1 MKAILKYTIYILLSI
16 AVMTSI
22 SPTIT
27 FANTLEAAPKIPITE
42 WQIHPGNDEDSK
54 TPPADGWITVKEN
67 EKEPI
72 LPKGTSSLWVKI
84 ELPAI
89 SYSHAGLL
97 VNKAYAQNVIAYMD
111 GKSVYETRRNH
122 SYDVNRFVIPIEHS
136 SIDETIYIH
145 LVNHTGNIGIAA
157 ITLGDYSKL
166 YRTMLMGDV
175 DNIILGTA
183 FIFIAALMFICM
195 IFLKKIHVSGWKS
208 LSLIIFS
215 IGCML
220 IFYSPFLYMVNENY
234 GWLYATGFDLSSN
247 LFLPALFF
255 FLETFFG
262 RGKFGIIR
270 IFKIYALGSMILST
284 IGLLLNIMTNN
295 AFYSL
300 YYSVATVLFVLGVL
314 GGCSIV
320 IGVLVVHCFKKNRDA
335 IILSAGLS
343 FFILFAVADI
353 IQYYSLSKNYE
364 FVYWKWGTVCFVFT
378 LVVMLGRQIVIGFE
392 KVVTYSRQLEIFNN
406 ELQRSE
412 KMDMISQ
419 LAASVAHEVRNPL
432 QVTRGFLQL
441 LEEKSGSNKEK
452 NYMLLAINE
461 LDRASEIIT
470 DFLTFAKPQL
480 EHVSVLNIANE
491 FKHIGTILIPL
502 ANMQGGQ
509 IRLNIPDNLQINGN
523 SSKFKQAFINMIKNS
538 IEALKNEGRID
549 ITGYME
555 GNRVV
560 ICIKDNG
567 EGMTE
572 AEIAK
577 LGEPYY
583 SNKSKGTG
591 LGLMVTFSIIEVMQ
605 GDIVFNS
612 IKGIGTEVTVTFPTA

>member
-1 MKAILKYTIYILLSI
+1 MKAILKYSIFILFSI
-16 AVMTSI
+16 VVITSI
-22 SPTIT
+22 SPTST
-27 FANTLEAAPKIPITE
+27 FANTDESASKIRITE
-42 WQIHPGNDEDSK
+42 WQLHPGNDEDSK
-54 TPPADGWITVKEN
+54 SPPADGWMTVKEN
-67 EKEPI
+67 EKEPV
-72 LPKGTSSLWVKI
+72 LPKGTSSLWVRI
-84 ELPAI
+84 ELPLI
-89 SYSHAGLL
+89 TQSHAGLL
-97 VNKAYAQNVIAYMD
+97 VSKAYAQNVFAYLN
-111 GKSVYETRRNH
+111 GEIVYETNRNH
-122 SYDVNRFVIPIEHS
+122 SYDVNRFVIPIERTS
-136 SIDETIYIH
+136 TNETLYIH
-145 LVNHTGNIGIAA
+145 LVNHTGNIGIAGLV
-157 ITLGDYSKL
+157 IGEYSKL
-166 YRTMLMGDV
+166 YRTMLMSDV

-195 IFLKKIHVSGWKS
+195 IFLKRIHVSGWKS

-220 IFYSPFLYMVNENY
+220 IFYSPFLYMVNEKC

-262 RGKFGIIR
+262 KGKFGIIR

-284 IGLLLNIMTNN
+284 IGLILNIMTNN

-300 YYSVATVLFVLGVL
+300 YYSVATILFVLGVL

-509 IRLNIPDNLQINGN
+509 IRLNIPDHLQIHGN

-549 ITGYME
+549 ISGYME

-572 AEIAK
+572 SELAK

-605 GDIVFNS
+605 GDITFKS
-612 IKGIGTEVTVTFPTA
+612 QKGIGTEVTITFPTA

>member
-1 MKAILKYTIYILLSI
+1 MKAFLKYTIFILLSI
-16 AVMTSI
+16 IVITSI

-27 FANTLEAAPKIPITE
+27 FANTEESASKIRITE
-42 WQIHPGNDEDSK
+42 WQLHPGNDEDNK
-54 TPPADGWITVKEN
+54 IPPADGWITVKEN
-67 EKEPI
+67 EKEPV

-84 ELPAI
+84 ELPSI
-89 SYSHAGLL
+89 SWANAGLL
-97 VNKAYAQNVIAYMD
+97 VSKAYAQNVIAYRN
-111 GKSVYETRRNH
+111 GSNVFETKRSH
-122 SYDVNRFVIPIEHS
+122 SYDVNRFVVPLERTS
-136 SIDETIYIH
+136 ENETLYIH
-145 LVNHTGNIGIAA
+145 LVNKTGNIGISG
-157 ITLGDYSKL
+157 IVLGEYSKL
-166 YRTMLMGDV
+166 YRAILMKDI
-175 DNIILGTA
+175 DNIILGAA
-183 FIFIAALMFICM
+183 FIFIAALMFFCM
-195 IFLKKIHVSGWKS
+195 IFLKRVHVAGWKS
-208 LSLIIFS
+208 LSSLVFS
-215 IGCML
+215 IGCIL
-220 IFYSPFLYMVNENY
+220 IFYSPFLYTINENY
-234 GWLYATGFDLSSN
+234 GLVYATGFDLTSN
-247 LFLPALFF
+247 LILPSLFF
-255 FLETFFG
+255 FLETYFG
-262 RGKFGIIR
+262 RGKFSIIR
-270 IFKIYALGSMILST
+270 IFKIYALWLMIVSSICLFLN
-284 IGLLLNIMTNN
+284 LLTNN
-295 AFYSL
+295 AFYYV
-300 YYSVATVLFVLGVL
+300 YYFVATAMFA
-314 GGCSIV
+314 
-320 IGVLVVHCFKKNRDA
+320 IGVIAGCLLIFGILVVHSFKKHKDA
-335 IILSAGLS
+335 LILSTGIGI
-343 FFILFAVADI
+343 FILFTVADI
-353 IQYYSLSKNYE
+353 IQYYSHSRNYE
-364 FVYWKWGTVCFVFT
+364 FTYWKWGIVCFVFT
-378 LVVMLGRQIVIGFE
+378 LVVMLGRQIVLSFE
-392 KVVTYSRQLEIFNN
+392 KVVTYSRQLEIYNN

-412 KMDMISQ
+412 KLDMISQ

-509 IRLNIPDNLQINGN
+509 IRLNIPDHLQIHGN

-538 IEALKNEGRID
+538 IEALKNEGRIE
-549 ITGYME
+549 ISGHME

-572 AEIAK
+572 AELVK

-605 GDIVFNS
+605 GDIVFKS
-612 IKGIGTEVTVTFPTA
+612 TKGIGTEVMVTFPTA